1 MPVATSTAVM
11 VGGTLAAAG
20 ASAYGANKA
29 ASAQKKAAQQAGDIQ
44 RQQFEQT
51 RGDLA
56 PYRDVGS
63 NALSRYQNLLGMN
76 GQDAY
81 QSSLNDYQQSPFMA
95 QLLKNTQQNVDAS
108 SAARGGLYS
117 GATAQAIGDRSGQ
130 LLLGDFNNYL
140 SRVGGLVDTG
150 LGAATTTGNFGANAA
165 SGQAN
170 AATMAGNAKAG
181 GYINMA
187 NGVNNA
193 LSQGASLYGAYKGGA
208 FGPPNGGFSSSAGQN
223 YFMNGGSAPAA
234 AQRALTGGRPYG

>member
-1 MPVATSTAVM
+1 MPVGTAAAIIGGSLIGGATSM
-11 VGGTLAAAG
+11 FG
-20 ASAYGANKA
+20 ASKA
-29 ASAQKKAAQQAGDIQ
+29 AKAQKQAAQQAGDIQ

-51 RGDLA
+51 REDLA
-56 PYRDVGS
+56 PYRDVGT

-81 QSSLNDYQQSPFMA
+81 QSSLNDYQQSPFLA
-95 QLLKNTQQNVDAS
+95 QLVKDTQRGVDAS

-117 GATAQAIGDRSGQ
+117 GATAQAIGDRTGQ
-130 LLLGDFNNYL
+130 LYLGDFNNYL

-150 LGAATTTGNFGANAA
+150 ASAATQTGQFGANAA

-208 FGPPNGGFSSSAGQN
+208 FGSGSPG
-223 YFMNGGSAPAA
+223 MSAPQQAYNVLFP
-234 AQRALTGGRPYG
+234 RG

>member
-1 MPVATSTAVM
+1 MPVGTTAAII
-11 VGGTLAAAG
+11 GGSALLGAG
-20 ASAYGANKA
+20 ASVYGANKA

-44 RQQFEQT
+44 RQQYEQT

-81 QSSLNDYQQSPFMA
+81 QSSLNDYQQSPFLS
-95 QLLKNTQQNVDAS
+95 QLVKDTQRGVDAS
-108 SAARGGLYS
+108 SAARGGLFS
-117 GATAQAIGDRSGQ
+117 GSTAQAIGDRTGQ
-130 LLLGDFNNYL
+130 LYLGDFNNYL

-150 LGAATTTGNFGANAA
+150 ASAATQTGNFGANAA
-165 SGQAN
+165 SGRAN
-170 AATMAGNAKAG
+170 AATAAGNAQAG

-208 FGPPNGGFSSSAGQN
+208 FGSNAPPPNPN
-223 YFMNGGSAPAA
+223 TIAPLPNNIP
-234 AQRALTGGRPYG
+234 RTVPMWK

>member
-1 MPVATSTAVM
+1 MPI
-11 VGGTLAAAG
+11 GTAAAIIGGSLIGGAASAFG
-20 ASAYGANKA
+20 ASKA

-44 RQQFEQT
+44 KQQFEQT
-51 RGDLA
+51 RSDLA

-81 QSSLNDYQQSPFMA
+81 QSSLNDYQQSPFLA
-95 QLLKNTQQNVDAS
+95 QLVKDTQRGVDAS

-117 GATAQAIGDRSGQ
+117 GATAQAIGDRTAN
-130 LLLGDFNNYL
+130 LYLGDFNNYL

-150 LGAATTTGNFGANAA
+150 QNAAAQTGQFGANAA
-165 SGQAN
+165 AGRSQA
-170 AATMAGNAKAG
+170 AMQAGNAQAG

-208 FGPPNGGFSSSAGQN
+208 FGPVTPSAGQVQTIG
-223 YFMNGGSAPAA
+223 MG
-234 AQRALTGGRPYG
+234 PYISNSDMISRFSGWGKP

>member
-1 MPVATSTAVM
+1 MPI
-11 VGGTLAAAG
+11 GTAAAIIGGSLIGGAASAFG
-20 ASAYGANKA
+20 ASKA

-44 RQQFEQT
+44 KQQFEQT
-51 RGDLA
+51 RSDLA

-81 QSSLNDYQQSPFMA
+81 QSSLNDYQQSPFLA
-95 QLLKNTQQNVDAS
+95 QLVKDTQRGVDAS

-117 GATAQAIGDRSGQ
+117 GATAQAIGDRTAN
-130 LLLGDFNNYL
+130 LYLGDFNNYL

-150 LGAATTTGNFGANAA
+150 QNAAAQTGQFGANAA
-165 SGQAN
+165 AGRSQA
-170 AATMAGNAKAG
+170 AMQAGNAQAG

-208 FGPPNGGFSSSAGQN
+208 FGSPYQPAPPPSSVGRLPMLGQPG
-223 YFMNGGSAPAA
+223 Y
-234 AQRALTGGRPYG
+234 